1 MRPRKKVR
9 SDGPVRVGPTVTPMR
24 VEICQLCN
32 RRHLSECWRTTG
44 ACLRC
49 GSIEHRV
56 KDCPLRANEM
66 QATVNKTTHLP
77 RVVQQPPM
85 GQGLA
90 RGGNGMGQEQKHR
103 AESIGVSKLFKDVL
117 LGVQGT
123 VFLVD
128 LIELLLGEFDIILGM
143 DWLVKHRV
151 SLDSEKLVRKGCKAY
166 LAYISVSDFVD
177 SSVKDIRTIRDFPN
191 VFPEELLGLPPSR
204 EVEFGIELIPGT
216 APVSIAPYGMAPK
229 KLTELKADKS

>member
-32 RRHLSECWRTTG
+32 RHHLGECWRTTG

-56 KDCPLRANEM
+56 KDCSLRANEM
-66 QATVNKTTHLP
+66 QATVNKTTHPP
-77 RVVQQPPM
+77 RVVQQPPR
-85 GQGLA
+85 GRGLA
-90 RGGNGMGQEQKHR
+90 RGGNGMGQEQR
-103 AESIGVSKLFKDVL
+103 ASGRGAGSTESIGVSKSFKDVL
-117 LGVQGT
+117 LEVQGT

-128 LIELLLGEFDIILGM
+128 LMELLFGEFDIILGM

-151 SLDSEKLVRKGCKAY
+151 SLDCAKKKVVLRIEE
-166 LAYISVSDFVD
+166 DNE
-177 SSVKDIRTIRDFPN
+177 VKNIRTVRDFPN

-216 APVSIAPYGMAPK
+216 APVSITPYGMAPK